1 MTNQQQ
7 IEFILEQ
14 IRKMREKNQPDMM
27 EIWRRQQEEYR
38 KHILVRENRM
48 AGAYMAMAPG
58 QIKTDTAFTHTEE
71 FHETDNFPQE

>member
-27 EIWRRQQEEYR
+27 ERWRRQQEEYR
-38 KHILVRENRM
+38 KHIFRERKQDGWSLYGYGTRTNKN
-48 AGAYMAMAPG
+48 GYSLYAY
-58 QIKTDTAFTHTEE
+58 
-71 FHETDNFPQE
+71 

>member
-27 EIWRRQQEEYR
+27 EIWSRQQEEYR
-38 KHILVRENRM
+38 KHIFGERKQDEWSLYDYGTRTNKN
-48 AGAYMAMAPG
+48 GYSLY
-58 QIKTDTAFTHTEE
+58 TY
-71 FHETDNFPQE
+71 

>member
-27 EIWRRQQEEYR
+27 EIWRHQQEEYR
-38 KHILVRENRM
+38 KHIFGERKWDGWSL
-48 AGAYMAMAPG
+48 
-58 QIKTDTAFTHTEE
+58 
-71 FHETDNFPQE
+71 

>member
-38 KHILVRENRM
+38 KHIFGERKQDGWSLYGYGTRPNKN
-48 AGAYMAMAPG
+48 GYSLY
-58 QIKTDTAFTHTEE
+58 TY
-71 FHETDNFPQE
+71 